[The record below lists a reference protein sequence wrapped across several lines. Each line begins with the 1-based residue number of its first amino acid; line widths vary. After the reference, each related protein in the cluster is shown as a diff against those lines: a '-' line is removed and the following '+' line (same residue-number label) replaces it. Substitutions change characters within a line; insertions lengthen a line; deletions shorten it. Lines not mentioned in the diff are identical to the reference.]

1 MEQSDSS
8 DWMGDRA
15 RRAERR
21 IEVPILVAS
30 AATLPALALQYSD
43 NDLWRA
49 AGYVSSALIWC
60 AFLFEVVVMLRLV
73 NDRRR
78 WVREHPLE
86 IVIVVLTAPFITGA
100 LQALRFVRLA
110 RLLRLVRLLPFLR
123 AVFGVRGL
131 QWVLAFTAFFTAA
144 AAAAYQQ
151 FEGGTYGDAVYWVI
165 TTMTTVGYGDLSPGS
180 TDGKV
185 LAVLVMVVGVAFAA
199 TVTGALADRFI
210 QARRDEEFTDPGDT
224 GLLDRVDALA
234 RQVDELREAVRAQV
248 R

>member
-43 NDLWRA
+43 NDVWRA
-49 AGYVSSALIWC
+49 AGYVTSGLIWC
-60 AFLFEVVVMLRLV
+60 AFLLEVVVMLRLV

-78 WVREHPLE
+78 WLRDHPLE

-123 AVFGVRGL
+123 AAFSVRGL
-131 QWVLAFTAFFTAA
+131 QWVLAFTAFFTV
-144 AAAAYQQ
+144 AAAYQQ

-165 TTMTTVGYGDLSPGS
+165 TTMTTVGYGDLSPHS

-199 TVTGALADRFI
+199 TITGALADRFI
-210 QARRDEEFTDPGDT
+210 QSRRDDEFTDPGDT

>member
-1 MEQSDSS
+1 M
-8 DWMGDRA
+8 
-15 RRAERR
+15 
-21 IEVPILVAS
+21 
-30 AATLPALALQYSD
+30 
-43 NDLWRA
+43 
-49 AGYVSSALIWC
+49 
-60 AFLFEVVVMLRLV
+60 
-73 NDRRR
+73 
-78 WVREHPLE
+78 
-86 IVIVVLTAPFITGA
+86 VLTAPFITGA

-123 AVFGVRGL
+123 AAFSVRGL
-131 QWVLAFTAFFTAA
+131 QWVLAFTAFFTVA

-151 FEGGTYGDAVYWVI
+151 FEGGKYGDAVYWVI
-165 TTMTTVGYGDLSPGS
+165 TTMTTVGYGDLSPDS

-199 TVTGALADRFI
+199 TITGALADRFI
-210 QARRDEEFTDPGDT
+210 QARRDEEFTDLGDT